1 MTVWNYNL
9 QPISP
14 VSVTPAEPAV
24 AAVPATDPAAPR
36 YSPEQV
42 ALLQN
47 LLRAPE
53 NHDVTAQL
61 MRDADAAGLQ
71 NNQADSLRLL
81 EMANTAFGNPLRI
94 GATEQLGNDIM
105 LATPTSQSM
114 AMLVDEQQQLVE
126 NGRSTNLNAQDQALL
141 RSRIENLVKDMGTAS
156 PDDKIRAARAL
167 TGSPEA
173 ADFAEQTVREIT
185 GPEQFAVLNGVSEQ
199 PAAAQQASANAGDSF
214 FAALL
219 LGSSPKAEETRDNAQ
234 RLDEWRRPLS
244 YPIGPMA
251 QPETAVAFGAVQ
263 SVNVAAS
270 SGYEILGELS
280 SPQFPTLASLGMNG
294 PSNGRG

>member
-1 MTVWNYNL
+1 MWNYNL
-9 QPISP
+9 QPVSP
-14 VSVTPAEPAV
+14 VSVTPAEPTV
-24 AAVPATDPAAPR
+24 AAAPATDLAVAR

-47 LLRAPE
+47 LLRDPQ
-53 NHDVTAQL
+53 NHEVTAQL

-114 AMLVDEQQQLVE
+114 ATLVDEQQQLVE
-126 NGRSTNLNAQDQALL
+126 NGRSTNLNAQDQAIL

-156 PDDKIRAARAL
+156 PDEKIRAARAL

-173 ADFAEQTVREIT
+173 AEFAEQTVREIT
-185 GPEQFAVLNGVSEQ
+185 APEQFAVLNGTPVQ
-199 PAAAQQASANAGDSF
+199 PAAAQQSTGSGGDAF
-214 FAALL
+214 FASLL
-219 LGSSPKAEETRDNAQ
+219 LGANPKAEETRDNAQ

-251 QPETAVAFGAVQ
+251 QPETAVTFAAVQ

-280 SPQFPTLASLGMNG
+280 SPQFPQLASLGIGG